1 MFKRVKSVVSAIVVA
16 GIAFLILGRVGWF
29 ECHYY
34 NDATVTDING
44 NNIVVTDNNNYEWIF
59 IGKDFVLNDKVRLT
73 MYNNH
78 TDLNILDDEIEAV
91 TKVKK

>member
-1 MFKRVKSVVSAIVVA
+1 MFKKVKNVMLAVMVT

-34 NDATVTDING
+34 NDATVTEIDG
-44 NNIVVTDNNNYEWIF
+44 NNIIVTDNNDEEWIF
-59 IGKDFVLNDKVRLT
+59 IGENFNVNDRVRLT

-78 TDLNILDDEIEAV
+78 TDLNIFDDEIEDV
-91 TKVKK
+91 RVLE

>member
-1 MFKRVKSVVSAIVVA
+1 MFKKVKNVMLAVMVT

-34 NDATVTDING
+34 NDATVTEIDG
-44 NNIVVTDNNNYEWIF
+44 NNIIVTDNNDEEWIF
-59 IGKDFVLNDKVRLT
+59 IGDNFNVNDRVRLT

-78 TDLNILDDEIEAV
+78 TDLNIFDDEIEDIRV
-91 TKVKK
+91 LE

>member
-1 MFKRVKSVVSAIVVA
+1 MFKKVKNVMLAVMVT

-34 NDATVTDING
+34 NDATVTEIDG
-44 NNIVVTDNNNYEWIF
+44 NNIIVTDNNDEEWIF
-59 IGKDFVLNDKVRLT
+59 IGDNFNVNDRVRLT

-78 TDLNILDDEIEAV
+78 TDLNIFDDEIEDV
-91 TKVKK
+91 RVLE